1 MPILTAEIQC
11 FPEGLL
17 TGTVDPPLAAMA
29 EAAPQRRWWLA
40 HTRARQEKSLARD
53 LCGYRIPFYLPQV
66 EKTSIV
72 RGRKRTAF
80 VPLFT
85 SYLFMYGSEEER
97 YTSLTT
103 NRIAQVLRVENPE
116 ELANEL
122 LQISR
127 LIEFKAPLT
136 LESRLKRGD
145 RVRVVRGSLAGVE
158 GTVVTRRRKCRL
170 LVAVNLIQQG
180 VSVEIDDYMLE
191 KI

>member
-1 MPILTAEIQC
+1 MPILTAETQC

-17 TGTVDPPLAAMA
+17 TGNADPAVTDT
-29 EAAPQRRWWLA
+29 APERRWWVA
-40 HTRARQEKSLARD
+40 HTKARQEKSLARD
-53 LCGYRIPFYLPQV
+53 LLSHQIPFYLPQV

-85 SYLFMYGSEEER
+85 SYLFLYGDELER

-103 NRIAQVLRVENPE
+103 NRIAQLLPVKNGS
-116 ELANEL
+116 ELTHEL

-145 RVRVVRGSLAGVE
+145 RVRVVRGSLEGVE
-158 GTVVTRRRKCRL
+158 GTVVSRRRKCRL
-170 LVAVNLIQQG
+170 VVAVNLIQQG
-180 VSVEIDDYMLE
+180 VSVEIDDYLLE